1 MIQLRF
7 LRSLDAESQRKA
19 LRVEP
24 SSNSRLV
31 CSSITRKHGDTV
43 YFAFGS
49 VDGWMDGLMDGWT
62 DKEMAV

>member
-7 LRSLDAESQRKA
+7 LRSLDAEAQQKA

-31 CSSITRKHGDTV
+31 CSSITRKHRETI
-43 YFAFGS
+43 YFVCGS
-49 VDGWMDGLMDGWT
+49 VDGWIDGW
-62 DKEMAV
+62 MG